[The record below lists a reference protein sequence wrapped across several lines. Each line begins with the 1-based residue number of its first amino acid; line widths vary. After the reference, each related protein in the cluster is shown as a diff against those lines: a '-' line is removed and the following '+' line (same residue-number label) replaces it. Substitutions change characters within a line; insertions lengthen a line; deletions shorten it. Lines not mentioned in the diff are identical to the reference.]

1 MKRLHHMSNQVRAAC
16 VGLTAILAVV
26 APPLYGDEADYPG
39 NPIATSDDFTKIY
52 DGLTN
57 IGRNNSCS
65 TGKEQILQD
74 VNTMYENGTL
84 PPNIGAVPLI
94 IDQNRDPGIGGWF
107 TRNVLGMAG
116 TFGGHYGVCF
126 YYKDPSLPYEQ
137 QVKNGVV
144 VEYTNLVSG
153 ISSYYDVRSYSD
165 WENNWY
171 NPGTL
176 DKGLI
181 EYFPEV
187 KDANGNITY
196 PGKFTDPEGGCPS
209 GGDNTKKEE
218 LVGTAD
224 ASLST
229 NGRQSYDPNQKLGT
243 AGYGPQ
249 RYINQDA
256 PLAYLVQFE
265 NAPFATADAQ
275 VVEINDALDMV
286 RVDAASFRFA
296 PVRFGGRTIVIPND
310 LTAYE
315 TVVDL
320 RPARNLLV
328 RIEARFNGSTGQIL
342 WRLSSLDPATGQ
354 APNLIGFLPPN
365 MTQPN
370 GEGSVGY
377 RVMPKAGMASGTPIN
392 APAATITF
400 DTNLPIVTAGWLNT
414 IDNQRPSSQV
424 AALATT
430 QAKSVF
436 PVSWGGND
444 GGHSGIRNFWVYV
457 AEGDAPYKD
466 LVSPLSIAT
475 STQFSGTPGKTYSFF
490 SLARDNVANEQLLSD
505 IQVVTT
511 TILDGDGDGRADGED
526 NCPATANADQNDADG
541 DGVGNACDN
550 CPTTANR
557 DQADSNGNGVG
568 NACEVPP
575 PLRGDLDRDGDVDNN
590 DLAILMAARNKPAS
604 GPSDP
609 RDLDGDGK
617 ITVLDARKL
626 TLLCTRPRCA
636 TQ

>member
-1 MKRLHHMSNQVRAAC
+1 MKRSHHMSNLARSAC
-16 VGLTAILAVV
+16 VGLTAMLTVLAS
-26 APPLYGDEADYPG
+26 PLYGDETDYPG
-39 NPIATSDDFTKIY
+39 NPIASSDDFTKIY

-65 TGKEQILQD
+65 SGKQQILQD
-74 VNTMYENGTL
+74 VNKMYEDGTL

-126 YYKDPSLPYEQ
+126 YYKDPTLPYEQ

-144 VEYTNLVSG
+144 VEYTNLISG
-153 ISSYYDVRSYSD
+153 ITSYYDVRSYGD

-209 GGDNTKKEE
+209 GGDSSKKEE

-229 NGRQSYDPNQKLGT
+229 SGRQSYDPNQKLGT
-243 AGYGPQ
+243 GGYGPQ
-249 RYINQDA
+249 RYINEDA

-275 VVEINDALDMV
+275 VVEIDDALDMT
-286 RVDAASFRFA
+286 RVDVASFRFA
-296 PVRFGGRTIVIPND
+296 PVRFGSRTIPIPND
-310 LTAYE
+310 ATAYE
-315 TVVDL
+315 TLVDL
-320 RPARNLLV
+320 RPERNLLV
-328 RIEARFNGSTGQIL
+328 RIEARFNSTTGQIL
-342 WRLSSLDPATGQ
+342 WRLSSLDPFTGQ
-354 APNLIGFLPPN
+354 APLFIGFLPPN
-365 MTQPN
+365 TTQPN

-377 RVMPKAGMASGTPIN
+377 RVMPKAEMPPGTPII

-400 DTNLPIVTAGWLNT
+400 DSNPPILTLGWLNT
-414 IDNQRPSSQV
+414 IDNQRPGSQV
-424 AALATT
+424 AVLATN
-430 QAKSVF
+430 QAKSGF
-436 PVSWGGND
+436 PVSWEGND
-444 GGHSGIRNFWVYV
+444 GFHSGIRNIWVYV

-466 LVSPLSIAT
+466 LVSPLSTVT
-475 STQFSGTPGKTYSFF
+475 STLFSGKPGKTYSFF
-490 SLARDNVANEQLLSD
+490 SLARDNVANEQRLSD

-526 NCPATANADQNDADG
+526 NCPATPNPDQIDADG

-550 CPTTANR
+550 CPAVPNPNQNPNACQGKCDVDKNGDIDKIDLSMISKARGKTVPPM
-557 DQADSNGNGVG
+557 DQAYDS
-568 NACEVPP
+568 
-575 PLRGDLDRDGDVDNN
+575 DN
-590 DLAILMAARNKPAS
+590 
-604 GPSDP
+604 
-609 RDLDGDGK
+609 DGK
-617 ITVLDARKL
+617 ITPNDVRVCIPQ
-626 TLLCTRPRCA
+626 CTRPNCA
-636 TQ
+636 TNNK